1 MPRPTSRN
9 LLEEFNINAP
19 HVTEVRRL
27 LQTLTRQDAG
37 LNKKVYMMASAG
49 RGEGKSTVCALLAII
64 SAKIFQTPRDFMD
77 GALYGF
83 NS

>member
-1 MPRPTSRN
+1 MPHPASRN

-37 LNKKVYMMASAG
+37 QNKKIYMMCSAG
-49 RGEGKSTVCALLAII
+49 RGEDGKA
-64 SAKIFQTPRDFMD
+64 
-77 GALYGF
+77 
-83 NS
+83 